1 MAEVKIQEYDYQY
14 EADPKQELPLETP
27 PKRPDI
33 IRIPASPARRLKRVS
48 RLEKLLGS
56 TLVAVMIGLAVLT
69 IYVRTDISQLE
80 HEISQIES
88 ATSEKAEEKTR
99 LDQEKAEL
107 SKTER
112 IKEIAEK
119 QGLKIND
126 DNLRTVK

>member
-1 MAEVKIQEYDYQY
+1 
-14 EADPKQELPLETP
+14 
-27 PKRPDI
+27 
-33 IRIPASPARRLKRVS
+33 
-48 RLEKLLGS
+48 
-56 TLVAVMIGLAVLT
+56 MIALAVLT

-80 HEISQIES
+80 HEISQIEAES
-88 ATSEKAEEKTR
+88 SQKAEEKSAWIE
-99 LDQEKAEL
+99 EKAEL